1 MHVARTVPARIHRA
15 TLPEMT
21 ELLGMSTRSAERE
34 LERERDNGAYVDLT
48 YADTKRFPP
57 PLGVLERLIRAS
69 VKDGETYTPYRGDP
83 RVRHVLAG
91 GLSEFLGVEVDPGR
105 DLILT
110 PGSQSAMF
118 CALSSLVDAGDR
130 VVLMDPDYLSSE
142 RMLRYLGA
150 EVIRVRLDWSSGFAV
165 PDQAALEQAIEQRPS
180 VLLFS
185 NPNNPVGATYDL
197 TTLEKLAG
205 LLTASPD
212 TAVVVDE
219 LYSRLVYEEEALPHF
234 VALPG
239 MRERT
244 VTLLGPSKSES
255 MSGYRLGVAVATGH
269 LIDDMEDVLSLT
281 GLRAPAYAQHA
292 LLGWLSDDVEFMRR
306 RIEEYRELRD
316 VGVRQLNDSGLFEVV
331 PPRGTAYMFPRFTF
345 EASDQVVAS
354 ALQRDARLIVNPGY
368 QSGVAGI
375 GHMRLCFAQRSE
387 VWERSLAA
395 IVEVADGLCRR
406 G

>member
-1 MHVARTVPARIHRA
+1 MRVARTAPARIHRA

-21 ELLGMSTRSAERE
+21 ALLGMSTRSAERE
-34 LERERDNGAYVDLT
+34 LERERDGGAYVDLT

-57 PLGVLERLIRAS
+57 PVGVLERIVRAS

-83 RVRHVLAG
+83 RVRQAVAG
-91 GLSEFLGVEVDPGR
+91 NLSDFLGIELDPGH

-150 EVIRVRLDWSSGFAV
+150 EVIRVPLHWSSGFAV
-165 PDQAALEQAIEQRPS
+165 PDLPALEQAIGQRPS

-185 NPNNPVGATYDL
+185 NPNNPVGATYEL
-197 TTLEKLAG
+197 TMLEKLAG
-205 LLTASPD
+205 LLAASPD
-212 TAVVVDE
+212 TVVVVDE
-219 LYSRLVYEEEALPHF
+219 LYSRLIYDDEALPHF
-234 VALPG
+234 AALPG

-255 MSGYRLGVAVATGH
+255 MSGYRLGVAVASAP
-269 LIDDMEDVLSLT
+269 LVDDMEDVLSLT
-281 GLRAPAYAQHA
+281 GLRAPAYAQHG
-292 LLGWLSDDVEFMRR
+292 LLGWLRDDVEFMRA
-306 RIEEYRELRD
+306 RIEDYRVLRD
-316 VGVRQLNDSGLFEVV
+316 AGVQRLNDSGLFEVV
-331 PPRGTAYMFPRFTF
+331 APRGTAYMFPRFRFT
-345 EASDQVVAS
+345 ATDQVVAS
-354 ALQRDARLIVNPGY
+354 ALQREARLIVNPGY
-368 QSGVAGI
+368 QSGTGGI
-375 GHMRLCFAQRSE
+375 GHMRLCFAQRTD
-387 VWERSLAA
+387 VWEQSLTA
-395 IVEVADGLCRR
+395 IVEVAEGLCRR